1 MADINKVVLIGR
13 LTKDVESKQYS
24 ESVKYSFT
32 LAVNKRIK
40 ENGLWKD
47 EGRFFEIETW
57 NIGRIAEYM
66 TKGRQVAIEGELDTY
81 VWEKDGKHYSKT
93 FVRADIIQLLQSS
106 SKDGQAT
113 GTSPRQNVQAPPRQ
127 EQMPVDDDDMD
138 SIPF

>member
-40 ENGLWKD
+40 ENGQWKD

-57 NIGRIAEYM
+57 NIGKIAEYM

-81 VWEKDGKHYSKT
+81 AWEKDGKHYSKT

-106 SKDGQAT
+106 SKDGQAA
-113 GTSPRQNVQAPPRQ
+113 GASPRQTTQAPQRQ

>member
-40 ENGLWKD
+40 ENGQWKD

-57 NIGRIAEYM
+57 NIGRNYEYFSR
-66 TKGRQVAIEGELDTY
+66 KNFI
-81 VWEKDGKHYSKT
+81 
-93 FVRADIIQLLQSS
+93 
-106 SKDGQAT
+106 
-113 GTSPRQNVQAPPRQ
+113 
-127 EQMPVDDDDMD
+127 
-138 SIPF
+138 

>member
-40 ENGLWKD
+40 ENGQWKD

-57 NIGRIAEYM
+57 NIGKIAEYM

-81 VWEKDGKHYSKT
+81 AWEKDGKHYSKT

-106 SKDGQAT
+106 SKDGQAA
-113 GTSPRQNVQAPPRQ
+113 GSSPRQNVQAPPRQ